1 MSDLEEPK
9 SGVSR
14 RTVAKAM
21 AWSVP
26 AVALAVPAPAYAA
39 SGGGPDITPGT
50 AFKLPG
56 NSCANQL
63 NFPTLDP
70 DKGYLF
76 TFLVENNTSKD
87 IIIFAS
93 PAPTIVV
100 SGIALTFS
108 LVGTVPTL
116 PATLAPGASITLGLY
131 ANGSSSANST
141 FDVTA
146 TIYWGHSIPDPDNHP
161 PVVLSWTVPDTPTP
175 ASKGFNGAERCV
187 PPFVPIGS

>member
-9 SGVSR
+9 AGVSR
-14 RTVAKAM
+14 RTVTKAM

-26 AVALAVPAPAYAA
+26 AIALAVPAPAYAA
-39 SGGGPDITPGT
+39 SGGGPDIEPGV

-56 NSCANQL
+56 NSCAQKL

-76 TFLVENNTSKD
+76 TFLVTNNTDKP

-93 PAPTIVV
+93 PAPTITTTAA
-100 SGIALTFS
+100 GLTFS
-108 LVGTVPTL
+108 LVGTVPVL
-116 PATLAPGASITLGLY
+116 PFTLAPGDDVTLGLY
-131 ANGSSSANST
+131 ANGSNSANTT

-146 TIYWGHSIPDPDNHP
+146 TIYWGHSIPDPDNHDP
-161 PVVLSWTVPDTPTP
+161 IIVSWTVPSTPTP
-175 ASKGFNGAERCV
+175 QSEGFTGDEACV
-187 PPFVPIGS
+187 PPFVPLD